1 MRLNVSD
8 ADGSIIS
15 ADGGGIVGNLA
26 PRARV
31 VLPLAR
37 EKEHNT
43 IRPTIFPIACWK
55 ADDVNF
61 DFDSSFVRP
70 GVAVQ
75 TPRFRALM
83 EQHPGAPLP
92 ADAKERE
99 PRLLAALIEG
109 TNILRRYAIAAVGPR
124 AMVARGKGVDLLSRA
139 IASGKTDEDADLALA
154 DPLSDTPLFL
164 PEQGED
170 MLNVRIVTVLASRM
184 IEADAQLA
192 PTWLGYIS
200 NCVMTELGV
209 AEGGEEAGQEGE
221 DGADAA
227 KRESAVRTRL
237 IRGVDVPNK
246 AMISRL
252 EKLIAAA
259 DGNSEIAAKL
269 NTAWISANGR

>member
-1 MRLNVSD
+1 MSD
-8 ADGSIIS
+8 VDGSIIS

-31 VLPLAR
+31 ALPLAR

-92 ADAKERE
+92 ADSKERE

-170 MLNVRIVTVLASRM
+170 VLNVRIVTVLASRM
-184 IEADAQLA
+184 IEADAEHA

-209 AEGGEEAGQEGE
+209 AEGAEEAGQEGE
-221 DGADAA
+221 DEADAA